1 MNTNFS
7 MKKVNLLIVFL
18 MHCLFL
24 QAQNITYI
32 NGSGKKINNKEN
44 AIAMYE
50 IRPID
55 ENSFSIY
62 KSLGFNGTWSTP
74 WLESNVIKKT
84 ERTYH
89 QLNVEKPKNGFQII
103 EIIDTLA
110 LGFKIKQTNE
120 NNEIQ
125 FIGDAL
131 QLFPLVLHG
140 KSTFFDK
147 EGMPMAERFFNSGAQ
162 INEVFLFNPSDSNV
176 VITQL
181 PEYPGG
187 SKVFYTE
194 IAKSIKY
201 PVSGQLN
208 NLADIV
214 YVKFL
219 IDVNG
224 EMTQIHSVN
233 ADSNVL
239 TKEGKRAISSIDK
252 KWEPALSN
260 GTIIPVWH
268 YAKIKFGGSFIIE

>member
-1 MNTNFS
+1 M
-7 MKKVNLLIVFL
+7 
-18 MHCLFL
+18 
-24 QAQNITYI
+24 
-32 NGSGKKINNKEN
+32 NGSGKKISSQEN

-50 IRPID
+50 IRTTD
-55 ENSFSIY
+55 EISFSIY
-62 KSLGFNGTWSTP
+62 KSLGYNGTWSTP

-84 ERTYH
+84 ERTWH
-89 QLNVEKPKNGFQII
+89 LLNVEKPKNEYQII

-120 NNEIQ
+120 KNEIQ

-140 KSTFFDK
+140 KSIFFDNA
-147 EGMPMAERFFNSGAQ
+147 GMPMAERYFNCGAQ
-162 INEVFLFNPSDSNV
+162 LNEVFLFNPSDSNM
-176 VITQL
+176 VITQM

-187 SKVFYTE
+187 SKVFYTD

-208 NLADIV
+208 NLADII

-219 IDVNG
+219 IDVDG
-224 EMTQIHSVN
+224 KMTQIHSVN

-260 GTIIPVWH
+260 GIKIPVWH
-268 YAKIKFGGSFIIE
+268 YAKIKFGGSFIIN

>member
-1 MNTNFS
+1 
-7 MKKVNLLIVFL
+7 

-24 QAQNITYI
+24 HAQNITYM
-32 NGSGKKINNKEN
+32 NGSGKKISSQEN
-44 AIAMYE
+44 AIAIYE
-50 IRPID
+50 IRTTD
-55 ENSFSIY
+55 ENSFSVY
-62 KSLGFNGTWSTP
+62 KSLGYNGTWSTP
-74 WLESNVIKKT
+74 WLESKVIKKT

-89 QLNVEKPKNGFQII
+89 LFNAEKLKNEYQII

-120 NNEIQ
+120 KNEIQ

-140 KSTFFDK
+140 KSVFFDS
-147 EGMPMAERFFNSGAQ
+147 EGMPMAERYFNSGALL
-162 INEVFLFNPSDSNV
+162 NEVFLFNPSDSNM

-194 IAKSIKY
+194 ISKSIKY
-201 PVSGQLN
+201 PVPAQLN

-219 IDVNG
+219 IDANG
-224 EMTQIHSVN
+224 KMTQIHSVN

-260 GTIIPVWH
+260 GTKIPVWH